1 MIASTLERINM
12 KISKSLILITTLT
25 LLILYT
31 CGCSQSPQGTEKSFS
46 GTMEEIAY
54 PENAGYVRN
63 IKFGEKGE
71 LYLSMENQNED
82 ASRSMVTAWER
93 EKGSESWTKLYEK
106 EFASSNPDETMGAYL
121 HFMED
126 DAFFET
132 VFFNNRDLQKNHLNL
147 YYISDFETGVL
158 EEKFISQK
166 VGLLRYLP
174 YPVKTQMVAE
184 DSATATIKILNLE
197 NETIEEL
204 GEVENCFFSCFDGQ
218 KIYMAYM
225 APYELTEEEKKAF
238 EAGTATDNPERY
250 ARGNIYDTESK
261 SWSESDIL
269 NEVSIM
275 LFEKW
280 TRGSLTSYDVFPI
293 FCKDTS
299 SEEEAYYIANNDGV
313 CRVSEAGVEL
323 IYFNSDWN
331 SKKNSFD
338 EMLMSPDGEIYICGY
353 IFDNKTREVSHK
365 LMKITP

>member
-1 MIASTLERINM
+1 MKTLKPLM
-12 KISKSLILITTLT
+12 LITTLT

-54 PENAGYVRN
+54 PQDAGYINN

-71 LYLSMENQNED
+71 LYLSMAKPNKD
-82 ASRSMVTAWER
+82 GSRSAVSAWKR
-93 EKGSESWTKLYEK
+93 EKESESWTKLYEK
-106 EFASSNPDETMGAYL
+106 NFDSSNTDETISANL

-126 DAFFET
+126 GVLIRTLFVDKDDFH
-132 VFFNNRDLQKNHLNL
+132 KSHLNF
-147 YYISDFETGVL
+147 YYMKDFDECELIEVLHENKLGILSYSDFLMKEKVVARDSETSTV
-158 EEKFISQK
+158 
-166 VGLLRYLP
+166 
-174 YPVKTQMVAE
+174 
-184 DSATATIKILNLE
+184 KILNLE
-197 NETIEEL
+197 KDTVEEIS
-204 GEVENCFFSCFDGQ
+204 EVKYCFFSYFDGK

-238 EAGTATDNPERY
+238 EAGIATDNPERY
-250 ARGNIYDTESK
+250 ARGKIYDTESK
-261 SWSESDIL
+261 SWSESDVL

-293 FCKDTS
+293 FCKDTF

-313 CRVSEAGVEL
+313 CRVSEAGEEL
-323 IYFNSDWN
+323 IYFNPDWN

-365 LMKITP
+365 LMKITS